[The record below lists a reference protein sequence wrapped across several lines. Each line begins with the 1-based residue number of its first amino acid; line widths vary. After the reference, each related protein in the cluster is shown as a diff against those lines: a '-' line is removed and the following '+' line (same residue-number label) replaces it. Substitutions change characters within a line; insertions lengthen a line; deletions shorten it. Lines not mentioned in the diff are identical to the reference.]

1 MERFE
6 DPQLSDDENDPNPGH
21 LTQEQTEALFGG
33 GVLEKKKDHK
43 AGFYIGGCI
52 GLYNTPRLLVL

>member
-6 DPQLSDDENDPNPGH
+6 DPDLSDEEDGQVSRGH
-21 LTQEQTEALFGG
+21 LNEEQTDALFGG

-43 AGFYIGGCI
+43 VCVVNIKD
-52 GLYNTPRLLVL
+52 L